1 MNTRVTWH
9 RTAPHLTELTAD
21 TDTDTADISN
31 SIIKTLTR
39 ATR

>member
-9 RTAPHLTELTAD
+9 RTASHLTELTAD
-21 TDTDTADISN
+21 TDTDTAYISN